1 MMQDL
6 REDFGFYLE
15 RGGSHSG
22 PNSGAHWRP
31 LVVVLGNYQPL
42 FQRESDGVSI
52 PVYHIPGTVP
62 AQSHPHTSVTPQ
74 MCYGVAW
81 ERDRLQDTVH
91 PDRNHPALANKKD
104 TLPVDKQT
112 SLTE

>member
-52 PVYHIPGTVP
+52 PVYHIPDTASTVTS
-62 AQSHPHTSVTPQ
+62 SHQCHTTDVLW
-74 MCYGVAW
+74 CGLGK
-81 ERDRLQDTVH
+81 R
-91 PDRNHPALANKKD
+91 
-104 TLPVDKQT
+104 
-112 SLTE
+112 